1 MTAKQSVPRVYAS
14 KTRSAARRLG
24 SFSPRGPRGV
34 GAFRRRATLWLL
46 KSVKCGRR
54 RSPEARFVGLVVSF
68 ALGAATIGTLGA
80 STALASPVW
89 ARFSN
94 IHSTFKAATTLTSDP
109 IVGDWSMTA
118 TGAIGRV
125 HLGGGGVNTAFALP
139 HRVSRTGPRL
149 RLAAFSS
156 GGYRTAQMGS
166 QVPGTMLRDYA
177 LHLVFWTPP
186 PTTLDSDVESGM
198 EQLES
203 DVKAALAAG
212 QDGNIF
218 SVPGDYTDALG
229 PGDPRIASIDTTND
243 SDPLPADQAG
253 IPCQEPTPCVTQ
265 TQVSQEVSSLA
276 AEKGWTPGEHTL
288 VLVIVAAPVLPC
300 DAQACGTAFA
310 DGYHGQTLDGYA
322 YAVDFMSP
330 FNSSLPAELEALFAE
345 GLTGHEQNEAIVD
358 PSGAGLE
365 IADPCG
371 RSGPLHA
378 TNEINGHLYSL
389 QPLLLPSGVCSLVVA
404 ALDTTSTS
412 VACSPSSLTKGGAS
426 TCTATV
432 TDTFYPGAVTP
443 TGTVSFTALPSSG
456 SFGSSNSCLLVQSAM
471 AGVASCYVRFM
482 PLAGGSYT
490 VTGGYGGDSEHQT
503 SSGQSGSITAARS
516 TSPPPGRGRASV
528 ARVSVSGTTASVRVS
543 CSGSRSCRLTLRLS
557 VLETLKR
564 GKLTAVAA
572 SAQRT
577 KIVVVGAVTV
587 TVAAGRSETV
597 KLNLNATGKRL
608 LPKHNPLKAKL
619 TLVQSG
625 KTVAGSTVTFKIKQ
639 KANK

>member
-1 MTAKQSVPRVYAS
+1 M
-14 KTRSAARRLG
+14 
-24 SFSPRGPRGV
+24 
-34 GAFRRRATLWLL
+34 
-46 KSVKCGRR
+46 
-54 RSPEARFVGLVVSF
+54 
-68 ALGAATIGTLGA
+68 
-80 STALASPVW
+80 
-89 ARFSN
+89 
-94 IHSTFKAATTLTSDP
+94 ATTLTSDR

-118 TGAIGRV
+118 TGTIGRV
-125 HLGGGGVNTAFALP
+125 NLGGSGVNRVFALP
-139 HRVSRTGPRL
+139 HSVSRTGPTL

-156 GGYRTAQMGS
+156 GDDRTAHVGS

-177 LHLVFWTPP
+177 LHLVFWAPP

-203 DVKAALAAG
+203 DIQAALAAG

-218 SVPGDYTDALG
+218 SVPGDYTDASG

-288 VLVIVAAPVLPC
+288 VLVVLASPVLPC
-300 DAQACGTAFA
+300 DSQACGTAFA
-310 DGYHGQTLDGYA
+310 DGYHGQTADGYA
-322 YAVDFMSP
+322 YAVDFMSA
-330 FNSSLPAELEALFAE
+330 FNSSVPAVYEPSYAE

-365 IADPCG
+365 IADPC
-371 RSGPLHA
+371 SQYATGPLHA
-378 TNEINGHLYSL
+378 TNEINGHLYEM
-389 QPLLLPSGVCSLVVA
+389 PYLLLPSGVCSLVVA

-412 VACSPSSLTKGGAS
+412 VACSPSRLARGGAS

-432 TDTFYPGAVTP
+432 TDTFLPGAVTP

-456 SFGSSNSCLLVQSAM
+456 SFGSSSSCLLVQSAR
-471 AGVASCYVRFM
+471 AGVASCNVSFM
-482 PLAGGSYT
+482 PSAAGSYT

-503 SSGQSGSITAARS
+503 SSGQSGSITAATS
-516 TSPPPGRGRASV
+516 TSPPPPGRGSASV
-528 ARVSVSGTTASVRVS
+528 GPVSVSGTTASVSVS
-543 CSGSRSCRLTLRLS
+543 CSGSGSCRLTLRLS

-577 KIVVVGAVTV
+577 KKTVVVGAVTV
-587 TVAAGRSETV
+587 TVAAGTSETV

-625 KTVAGSTVTFKIKQ
+625 KTVAGSTVTFKLKQ
-639 KANK
+639 KTNK